1 MAHLGRPPYVVHRLD
16 APTSGLLVFAKT
28 LPAARHVARQ
38 FKRRELSKQYLAALL
53 GGGTGDRFEVAAPI
67 ARHPTQKTLS
77 IVVVPPEGTAPAAV
91 EAAAAGRGEAQ
102 GEEVE
107 GGKPSLT
114 RFEVL
119 SRGPAAALVAARPL
133 TGRMHQIRVHAE
145 HAGYPIAGDPQY
157 GEAAQ
162 RRAAA
167 AGGAACGRLMLHAH
181 TLTLRH
187 PEGNKKVRPSDSGG
201 LQPHALH
208 DAAAHVACMVH
219 VLVRAC
225 ARMLQAAAP
234 ETLT

>member
-1 MAHLGRPPYVVHRLD
+1 V
-16 APTSGLLVFAKT
+16 
-28 LPAARHVARQ
+28 
-38 FKRRELSKQYLAALL
+38 
-53 GGGTGDRFEVAAPI
+53 
-67 ARHPTQKTLS
+67 
-77 IVVVPPEGTAPAAV
+77 
-91 EAAAAGRGEAQ
+91 RGEAQ
-102 GEEVE
+102 QEEVE

-157 GEAAQ
+157 GAVAQ
-162 RRAAA
+162 RRAAE

-187 PEGNKKVRPSDSGG
+187 PEGNNTVRRPSDSGCSPTCCRM
-201 LQPHALH
+201 QPH
-208 DAAAHVACMVH
+208 MS
-219 VLVRAC
+219 
-225 ARMLQAAAP
+225 QAAAP